1 MLEFS
6 ISNQLLS
13 RLDATKVV
21 ADSENYLECSFQF
34 SGDWANTV
42 AVATFG
48 HSQVAEPISV
58 RIVDGKCL
66 VPHEVIKT
74 YGFQLSVYGT
84 AEEDRGLICHIP
96 TNVVAVEVEASGA
109 GEGMTPAAPT
119 KDMYDS
125 LMAAIVEGETAATAA
140 KVSAQASAEMA
151 DGAKKR
157 AEAAALGSSAAAEKS
172 AVSAT
177 SCAVDAESTR
187 EIWALARVLDKCLMR
202 TWWVNQSYV
211 MGSGNDRQICKFSN
225 IQWTDGCSE
234 QAFQNLVNLSDGRFR
249 VRVDDTW
256 YDVVGNWDL
265 VEIPR
270 IVPSDEA
277 ELLGLS
283 PRIKVEDEVPEIPKG
298 EEANPGGGGEGETPE
313 IPGGEEVNPG
323 DNTGG
328 STENVPVV
336 KPIISYK
343 TEKNVLKLVAGPVTI
358 EDIEVDKSKDET
370 RLCRLTTIDSTVREV
385 EIRTD
390 GNWNAKYFYEQAVA
404 AAARAEAAAARAEAA
419 NG

>member
-84 AEEDRGLICHIP
+84 AEEDGGLMCHIP
-96 TNVVAVEVEASGA
+96 TNVVAVEVEASGT

-119 KDMYDS
+119 KSMYDS

-157 AEAAALGSSAAAEKS
+157 AEEAALGSSAAAEKS
-172 AVSAT
+172 AVSAA
-177 SCAVDAESTR
+177 SCATDAENTR
-187 EIWALARVLDKCLMR
+187 ATWAQARVLDKRLMR

-211 MGSGNDRQICKFSN
+211 TGSGNDFQICKFSN

-234 QAFQNLVNLSDGRFR
+234 QAFQNLVNLGDGRFR

-256 YDVVGNWDL
+256 YDVVGDWDL
-265 VEIPR
+265 VEIPK
-270 IVPSDEA
+270 ITHSDEA
-277 ELLGLS
+277 ELMSLS
-283 PRIKVEDEVPEIPKG
+283 TRIKVEEEVPEVPKG
-298 EEANPGGGGEGETPE
+298 EEADPSGGGEGETPE
-313 IPGGEEVNPG
+313 TPGGEEVNPG

-328 STENVPVV
+328 DTDNVPVV
-336 KPIISYK
+336 KPILSYETTK
-343 TEKNVLKLVAGPVTI
+343 DVLKLVAGPVTI
-358 EDIEVDKSKDET
+358 EDIKVDKPQDET
-370 RLCRLTTIDSTVREV
+370 LLCRLTTIDSTVREV

-390 GNWNAKYFYEQAVA
+390 GNWNAKYFYEQAMA
-404 AAARAEAAAARAEAA
+404 AAERAEAAANRAEAR
-419 NG
+419 G